1 MAPSDS
7 HTHAQLSLTACS
19 ADKPYS
25 VVEDVEKALYTA
37 EEIFEISLNKWR
49 SRDNNINCCQCQEM
63 MPVDLFS
70 LDSLFKCRVQKT
82 KTGGPYWKEFSFQV
96 TYF

>member
-19 ADKPYS
+19 ADKPCS

-37 EEIFEISLNKWR
+37 EEIFESSLNK
-49 SRDNNINCCQCQEM
+49 
-63 MPVDLFS
+63 
-70 LDSLFKCRVQKT
+70 
-82 KTGGPYWKEFSFQV
+82 
-96 TYF
+96 